1 MNDFNLKDLSGAT
14 TGRAEWYRRIPAIM
28 AGKFGT
34 SFMASVTV
42 AVLWKL
48 ASFKSLL
55 VWTCQLVL
63 ILFGREEPP
72 EPIKQKLEIV
82 AVKAMEVAGPGED
95 APLPLASIREKLTAP
110 VAEASEEVK
119 ENAVLSVQESMK
131 ATVQEKI
138 AAPVVEVAEQAKE
151 KAEQATT
158 VVKEEVAEVRE
169 HGQGGGGKGSWQAGR
184 AWWRQQWPW
193 LLRVRRRPAA
203 TQPAAAGLLRGL
215 QGVHGRTGDGGS
227 GKAGRRC
234 REAKIRALRDPE
246 GH

>member
-1 MNDFNLKDLSGAT
+1 
-14 TGRAEWYRRIPAIM
+14 M

-48 ASFKSLL
+48 AFFKSLL

-82 AVKAMEVAGPGED
+82 AGKAMQVAEPDGD
-95 APLPLASIREKLTAP
+95 APLPLATIREKLTDP

-119 ENAVLSVQESMK
+119 EKPVLSVQESMK

-158 VVKEEVAEVRE
+158 VVKEEVAEVRDTVKE
-169 HGQGGGGKGSWQAGR
+169 GAEKVADKLEGLGGNSGPGYAGFGAGPPPPYQQRPGFFGGLRASMDARAMEEAAKQAEEAKKPKYGLSATQKAIKARQRARNQAALGGGFR
-184 AWWRQQWPW
+184 
-193 LLRVRRRPAA
+193 
-203 TQPAAAGLLRGL
+203 
-215 QGVHGRTGDGGS
+215 
-227 GKAGRRC
+227 
-234 REAKIRALRDPE
+234 
-246 GH
+246 